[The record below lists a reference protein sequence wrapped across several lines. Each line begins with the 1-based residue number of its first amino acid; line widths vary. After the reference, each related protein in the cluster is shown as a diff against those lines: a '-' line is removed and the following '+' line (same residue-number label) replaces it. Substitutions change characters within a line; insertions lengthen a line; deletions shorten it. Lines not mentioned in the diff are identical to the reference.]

1 MQLYINAW
9 SSCGSTRSTSSST
22 PTVEQPLT
30 RHANQAPTASSADPA
45 FLDATSSASHGGK
58 SLLKAFERQI
68 DDCLKNLPRNFDIKC
83 LLWHQ
88 GESDQPAADRYYDNL
103 SAVIQHVRQHPVEVT
118 GKQKYRKLPIV
129 CGTYATG
136 SRQRSQQV
144 VDALMRLERDD
155 KHFHV
160 VDASDLPL
168 LRDRLHFNAEGAQS
182 LGNRVFA
189 KMKEKKIVR

>member
-1 MQLYINAW
+1 MTGEKKYHQL
-9 SSCGSTRSTSSST
+9 
-22 PTVEQPLT
+22 P
-30 RHANQAPTASSADPA
+30 
-45 FLDATSSASHGGK
+45 
-58 SLLKAFERQI
+58 
-68 DDCLKNLPRNFDIKC
+68 
-83 LLWHQ
+83 
-88 GESDQPAADRYYDNL
+88 
-103 SAVIQHVRQHPVEVT
+103 VI
-118 GKQKYRKLPIV
+118 

-144 VDALMRLERDD
+144 VDALMRMERED